1 MQTHE
6 EHLIKY
12 IEELEADCRKF
23 LDIADFAKV
32 DNSEHLL
39 KLSIIGHNFC
49 KTFEYFECERIRK
62 GLENN
67 ARE

>member
-6 EHLIKY
+6 EQLKQH

-23 LDIADFAKV
+23 LDIADFAQADK
-32 DNSEHLL
+32 SEHLL

-49 KTFEYFECERIRK
+49 KTFEHFEYERIKER
-62 GLENN
+62 LENGR
-67 ARE
+67 A